1 MKKNQKYYT
10 LKEAAEY
17 IGITEGC
24 LRNLKYTKDY
34 DFLPYEKVIGRLR
47 YKKEVLDQFIEENV
61 KGETEESKNKLRVSH
76 NDKLDKALSSIN
88 IIRDHQL
95 AIARHLGLQNE
106 IMREKEA
113 ELRKQKI
120 LKVYGKNDEHTSS

>member
-1 MKKNQKYYT
+1 MKKIQKYYT

-24 LRNLKYTKDY
+24 LRNLKYTKGY

-88 IIRDHQL
+88 MIRDHQL
-95 AIARHLGLQNE
+95 AIARHLGLQN
-106 IMREKEA
+106 K
-113 ELRKQKI
+113 
-120 LKVYGKNDEHTSS
+120 